1 MKRKLQKAF
10 TLIELITVLAII
22 GIVVITPAAIV
33 SYIVYAISHVH

>member
-22 GIVVITPAAIV
+22 SIVGLLGTAVIAGLIYLFTHI
-33 SYIVYAISHVH
+33 